1 MFTTQFIQ
9 PRMKAIVQHSA
20 RPADDPQS
28 LVEVDLPNPIPGHFD
43 LLVEIEAVSINPADA
58 RIRMRKTDDGTA
70 SVLGYDAAG
79 RVRAVGGAVTGF
91 SPGDSVWYAG
101 DIGRSGTNAEL
112 HLVDHRIAAVRPA
125 SLTATEA
132 AAMPLTLL
140 TAWELL
146 FDKMGFAPNQRRHGE
161 SILIVNG
168 AGGAGSMMI
177 QIARLV
183 PDLTVIATASRP
195 ETKSWCET
203 MGAHHVINH
212 REDMADQIASL
223 ELERVD
229 HIILL
234 AAPDTHFP
242 TAARIIAPFGAI
254 GCIVPFD
261 KPPDLNLIM
270 RKSVSFH
277 WEFMFARPA
286 MSGAAPA
293 RHGEIL
299 RVASD
304 LVQSGRLRSTLT
316 RTLSPLSGAT
326 IHTAHQL
333 IESGQTIGK
342 IAISANSTNQENNN
356 DQS

>member
-1 MFTTQFIQ
+1 
-9 PRMKAIVQHSA
+9 MKVIVQHSA

-28 LVEVDLPNPIPGHFD
+28 LVELDLPDPIPGDFD

-58 RIRMRKTDDGTA
+58 RVRMRKTDNGVA
-70 SVLGYDAAG
+70 SILGYDAAG
-79 RVRAVGGAVTGF
+79 RVRAVGNAVTGF

-101 DIGRSGTNAEL
+101 DISRPGTNAEL
-112 HLVDHRIAAVRPA
+112 HLVDYRIASQRPA
-125 SLTATEA
+125 SLTAAEA
-132 AAMPLTLL
+132 ASMPLTLL
-140 TAWELL
+140 AAWELL
-146 FDKMGFAPNQRRHGE
+146 FDKMGFAPDQPRHSE
-161 SILIVNG
+161 TILIVNG

-183 PDLTVIATASRP
+183 PELTVIATASRP

-203 MGAHHVINH
+203 MGAHHVLDH
-212 REDMADQIASL
+212 RKDMADQIAALGFES
-223 ELERVD
+223 VD

-234 AAPDTHFP
+234 SAPDMHFP

-261 KPPDLNLIM
+261 NPPDLNLIM

-286 MSGAAPA
+286 MSGGAPA
-293 RHGEIL
+293 LQGEIL
-299 RVASD
+299 RAASD
-304 LVQSGRLRSTLT
+304 LVQSERLRSTLT

-326 IHTAHQL
+326 VRTAHQL

-342 IAISANSTNQENNN
+342 IAITANSAYQENEN
-356 DQS
+356 DEP